1 MNSMT
6 FRAALLGTLV
16 AGCSSGGTTLSLS
29 TQSENEA
36 TPASVETQSLDL
48 GNGIVLDEV
57 WMVVRRIELS
67 GDAACP
73 TEPEPEPETPATTL
87 VTSCGEGCGGGDDV
101 GDGDCDRD
109 CDRDCD
115 DDCDR
120 DCDRDCDDECE
131 LVFGPFPVVITGDAL
146 VSGIISWAFDVTV
159 PPGTYDELEIQVNTI
174 PAGKAGDDPV
184 LLAMADAHASV
195 IAAGRVDG
203 APFAFATP
211 VAFEQEQEPFEVP
224 EEGANVTL
232 QFDPSTWFVDCS
244 GNRLN
249 PLDPH
254 AKAEITQNIRA
265 SLRLIQDDDMDG
277 CDDDEDVGGCGHGKR
292 GSP

>member
-6 FRAALLGTLV
+6 LRAALLGALV
-16 AGCSSGGTTLSLS
+16 AGCSSSNGTTLSLS

-73 TEPEPEPETPATTL
+73 AEPEPEPETPAATL

-109 CDRDCD
+109 CDQ
-115 DDCDR
+115 DCDR
-120 DCDRDCDDECE
+120 DCGEDCDRDCDDGCQ
-131 LVFGPFPVVITGDAL
+131 LAFGPFPVVITGDAL

-159 PPGTYDELEIQVNTI
+159 PPGIYDELEIQVNTI

-195 IAAGRVDG
+195 IAAGTVDG

-211 VAFEQEQEPFEVP
+211 VSFEQEQEPFEVP
-224 EEGANVTL
+224 AEGANVTL
-232 QFDPSTWFVDCS
+232 QFDPSTWFVDCA

-249 PLDPH
+249 PLDLH
-254 AKAEITQNIRA
+254 SRAEITQNIRA
-265 SLRLIQDDDMDG
+265 SLRLFQDDDMDG
-277 CDDDEDVGGCGHGKR
+277 CDDDGEDGDGGCGR
-292 GSP
+292 GRR